1 MEMPWST
8 MKKPSTKN
16 DETAIEGERVTRGPV
31 WRGLKVTN
39 PKYLLSDPSD
49 PNSRYPNPD
58 FDPTIPNP
66 MEEAIAWLNEEK
78 SPRNADSPNE
88 DIADPGAT
96 EDLKV
101 YLWQQLSEV
110 ARHARLVAI
119 DDPVFG
125 TLAHVLGIATVALQN
140 GKLEL
145 LNQLRPELEKL
156 HARFQAELHPESLTV
171 KLDGPE
177 RSDRVKRMDA
187 AAQRWMDAGAL
198 DAADGVRWVAMEALG
213 LFEGETKANLED
225 LSLDYEPFQ
234 MDNGETVNPEAPDLV
249 KETAAQWGRK
259 RKAESHEYVSVVL
272 RAAGVSSKEVN
283 EMFTYKRQSK
293 ARSAKQRSKH
303 K

>member
-1 MEMPWST
+1 
-8 MKKPSTKN
+8 MKKTSTKN
-16 DETAIEGERVTRGPV
+16 DETAIDL
-31 WRGLKVTN
+31 WR
-39 PKYLLSDPSD
+39 
-49 PNSRYPNPD
+49 
-58 FDPTIPNP
+58 
-66 MEEAIAWLNEEK
+66 E
-78 SPRNADSPNE
+78 
-88 DIADPGAT
+88 
-96 EDLKV
+96 
-101 YLWQQLSEV
+101 LSEV
-110 ARHARLVAI
+110 AHHARLAAI
-119 DDPVFG
+119 DEPAFG
-125 TLAHVLGIATVALQN
+125 TLAHVLGVATFALQH
-140 GKLEL
+140 GKPERLDTL
-145 LNQLRPELEKL
+145 LPKLRTLHHQL
-156 HARFQAELHPESLTV
+156 QAEILPEAQPQ

-213 LFEGETKANLED
+213 LFEGETKANLQD

-293 ARSAKQRSKH
+293 ARPAKQRSKH